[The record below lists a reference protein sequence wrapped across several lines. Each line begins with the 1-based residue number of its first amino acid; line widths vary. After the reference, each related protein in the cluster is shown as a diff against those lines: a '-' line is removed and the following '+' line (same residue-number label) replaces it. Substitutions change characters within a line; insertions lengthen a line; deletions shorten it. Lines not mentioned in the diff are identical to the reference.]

1 MLLICFGLTCLVLV
15 FHFFVAYCRSM
26 LAAAARVTLSDRTAI
41 DFEITHNDSS
51 GDDFPRLRALAG
63 ICQDSNGERNLRLV
77 QIYYRLLEIVHPL
90 FEATTPR
97 IATRVENERRAC
109 THFAAVVLEKRVGR
123 ARELWRRQ
131 TLDDHEADSSN

>member
-1 MLLICFGLTCLVLV
+1 MLFICFGLTCLVLV
-15 FHFFVAYCRSM
+15 FYCFVAYCRSL
-26 LAAAARVTLSDRTAI
+26 LAGSARVTLSGRTAI
-41 DFEITHNDSS
+41 DFEITHNASS

-63 ICQDSNGERNLRLV
+63 ICQDSDGERNLRLV

-97 IATRVENERRAC
+97 IATRVDNERRAC

-123 ARELWRRQ
+123 ARELWRRC

>member
-15 FHFFVAYCRSM
+15 FHFFVAYCSSL
-26 LAAAARVTLSDRTAI
+26 LAAAVRVTLSGRTAI
-41 DFEITHNDSS
+41 DFEITHNASS

-63 ICQDSNGERNLRLV
+63 ICQDSDGERNLRLV

-90 FEATTPR
+90 FGATTPR

-109 THFAAVVLEKRVGR
+109 THFASVVLEKRVRHVRG
-123 ARELWRRQ
+123 LWRRQ
-131 TLDDHEADSSN
+131 N

>member
-15 FHFFVAYCRSM
+15 FHFFVAYCRSL
-26 LAAAARVTLSDRTAI
+26 LAAAVRVTLSGRTAI
-41 DFEITHNDSS
+41 DFEIRHNASS

-63 ICQDSNGERNLRLV
+63 ICQDSDGERNLRLV

-90 FEATTPR
+90 FGATTLR

-109 THFAAVVLEKRVGR
+109 THFAAVVLEKRVGH

>member
-1 MLLICFGLTCLVLV
+1 MLFICFGLTCLVLV
-15 FHFFVAYCRSM
+15 FHFFVAYCRSL
-26 LAAAARVTLSDRTAI
+26 LAAAARVTLSGRTAI
-41 DFEITHNDSS
+41 DFEITHSASS

-90 FEATTPR
+90 FEATTPG

-109 THFAAVVLEKRVGR
+109 THFAAVVLEKRVGH

-131 TLDDHEADSSN
+131 NVDDREADSSN

>member
-1 MLLICFGLTCLVLV
+1 MLLICFGLTCLVVV
-15 FHFFVAYCRSM
+15 FHFFVAYCRS
-26 LAAAARVTLSDRTAI
+26 LLVAGLRVTLSGRTAI
-41 DFEITHNDSS
+41 DFEITHNASS
-51 GDDFPRLRALAG
+51 GDDFPRLRVLAG
-63 ICQDSNGERNLRLV
+63 ICQDSDGERNLRLV
-77 QIYYRLLEIVHPL
+77 QIYYRLLEIVQPL

-123 ARELWRRQ
+123 ARELWQQ